1 MTTVIYPGTFDPL
14 TNGHLNI
21 IERSAVLFSHVLVAI
36 AESPSKK
43 PLFSLAERVELVRQ
57 STAHLPN
64 VEVIGFNNHCGISCQ
79 SDYSRCAQYDRF

>member
-21 IERSAVLFSHVLVAI
+21 IERSAVLFSNVLVAV

-43 PLFSLAERVELVRQ
+43 PLFSLDERVTLARQ
-57 STAHLPN
+57 AVTHLPN
-64 VEVIGFNNHCGISCQ
+64 VEVIGSWLT
-79 SDYSRCAQYDRF
+79 CAICRTWPRPSLPPSTCN